1 MCFKWKQVN
10 PEIISADE
18 RRKLDEKIKKQN
30 DEILKKQYEND
41 ANNELKKIS
50 NYINIINNNNGNFI
64 YLSSIFEKNI
74 YFLTTVKGYKVEF
87 IKGKGTYMTDI
98 NGAFITAED
107 PYDRKCFVENTF
119 KNIYCYDGKIINDGD
134 NHYKISW

>member
-74 YFLTTVKGYKVEF
+74 SFLTETKGYKVEY
-87 IKGKGTYMTDI
+87 IIGKGKFKIDENGKYIMSGERFLIEI
-98 NGAFITAED
+98 NFE
-107 PYDRKCFVENTF
+107 
-119 KNIYCYDGKIINDGD
+119 NIYCYDGKIINDGD